1 MLNLIFN
8 FFIKAHTNPVLI
20 IFISLLYHQN
30 LRNIIR
36 NFKNKTSENKK
47 LNNFSLELCDEL
59 MGPNTNSKYQIET
72 EKFGE
77 RSYKKNIVNKWHLI
91 LFLIKNPILIID
103 RKHNLINGKKKSEN
117 SINFDCFCKK
127 KSNHEDDQNL
137 IVIEQ

>member
-103 RKHNLINGKKKSEN
+103 RKHNLINGKKNPK
-117 SINFDCFCKK
+117 I
-127 KSNHEDDQNL
+127 Q
-137 IVIEQ
+137 